1 MKVVKHLNRLLSEVV
16 ELPSLEI
23 LKTQLNT
30 VLSKVLQLT
39 LL

>member
-1 MKVVKHLNRLLSEVV
+1 MKVVKHLNRLFSEVV